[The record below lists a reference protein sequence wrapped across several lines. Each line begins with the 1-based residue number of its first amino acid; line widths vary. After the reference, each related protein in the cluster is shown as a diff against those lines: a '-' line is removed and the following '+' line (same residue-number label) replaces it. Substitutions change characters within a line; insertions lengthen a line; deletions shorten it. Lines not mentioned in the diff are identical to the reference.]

1 MKFFELRPII
11 NMNKFTIRGKD
22 DIVIDYNKHKEVVD
36 KSDVVSF
43 TCDESEYN
51 IVIDYVAMKFEP
63 KKQYYFRVYQ
73 SAEGCVSGYV
83 KLTYEQALAVAFACN
98 SDNWKRIDCDEPWSG
113 SFSIILDDVLSVED
127 VEGS

>member
-11 NMNKFTIRGKD
+11 NMNKCTIRCKD
-22 DIVIDYNKHKEVVD
+22 DIVIDYIQHKEVVD

-43 TCDESEYN
+43 TCDESGYN
-51 IVIDYVAMKFEP
+51 VIIDCVAMKFDP
-63 KKQYYFRVYQ
+63 KKQYYFRVSQ

-98 SDNWKRIDCDEPWSG
+98 SDNWKEIDCDEPWSG
-113 SFSIILDDVLSVED
+113 RFSIILDNVLSVED
-127 VEGS
+127 VEG